1 MAFQSIY
8 VRVKTVIA
16 ERLHPIFN
24 ARKRIFLEITVA
36 LAL

>member
-16 ERLHPIFN
+16 EKLRSIFH
-24 ARKRIFLEITVA
+24 APKRIFLEITVA